1 MTWTR
6 RDFVVRAAKT
16 AAVAPVTGLLACSDD
31 GSDASETEAG
41 TGEGS
46 SSDSGGTPGSDSGGS
61 TSGMSGSTGSSSATS
76 GSAGSTSTTSP
87 TGGSG
92 STETGGESATASED
106 STGTSVCEP
115 SPEDIEGPFYRPGIP
130 VGGDLDVHG
139 DPGVALRIEG
149 VVQSE
154 GCVAL
159 ANAIV
164 EIWHATPVAPQGEP
178 GDNDAT
184 YDSTDAYRYYG
195 QVATDERGRYA
206 FNTLRPGWYLN
217 GPQYRPAHV
226 HVKVWVR
233 GVERLTSQLYFEGDP
248 FNAGDTW
255 FNPVMAL
262 DPNEAGL
269 ANIDFVV

>member
-1 MTWTR
+1 MSWTR

-16 AAVAPVTGLLACSDD
+16 AALAPLGGLLACTDD
-31 GSDASETEAG
+31 GSEASGTEAG
-41 TGEGS
+41 TSDGS
-46 SSDSGGTPGSDSGGS
+46 SSGTPGTSGSSGGGSASGSSGATGSSGS
-61 TSGMSGSTGSSSATS
+61 TSE
-76 GSAGSTSTTSP
+76 SAGSTATSSP
-87 TGGSG
+87 TGGRG
-92 STETGGESATASED
+92 STETGGESGGESEG
-106 STGTSVCEP
+106 STGTAVCEP

-154 GCVAL
+154 GCVPL

-164 EIWHATPVAPQGEP
+164 EIWHATPVAPDAEP
-178 GDNDAT
+178 GDDDAT
-184 YDSTDAYRYYG
+184 YDSTAEYRYYG
-195 QVATDERGRYA
+195 QVATDARGRYA
-206 FNTLRPGWYLN
+206 FSTLRPGWYLN

-248 FNAGDTW
+248 FNDGDAW

-262 DPNEAGL
+262 DPDEAGL